1 MAKKCPPGKYYCFT
15 DKKCKKIPRGYHIGA
30 RGYLARDTKD
40 DDSETKKNGNGSS
53 NGNGNGG
60 NGAGNGNG
68 GSGGNGGGNGGGGMG
83 ESIVYEAS
91 NPRIPRKK
99 GQPAKSKKHSD
110 LYTDEDPKGTIHGL
124 GFKDVA
130 KAKASVSKIRNSS
143 RSHAHKIQ
151 AAVAM
156 EQRAREMGKTSEAA
170 VYRKYI
176 NAMKKKTKRMNE
188 AANPAQQAAIAIDMK
203 KKGKKPKSMK
213 EGMYNHTDVGL
224 ITNAVVELEDGLK
237 TLKSITYDSVDQLMQ
252 GIAKRNDITPTLLHN
267 QFKAKHFTIPD
278 DWAIR
283 YRMNKMKG
291 IEEATMTSA
300 QKRKDTM
307 LKKKYDKSD
316 MKKSMQKQYGKEEGK
331 KVYFATIR
339 KQAMSEMN
347 NKEML
352 DKMGVKLNSKGMPD
366 LEAAADNPEA
376 QKAKNNPEVKDA
388 EKKIGDAIQK
398 GMSKIKI
405 KEESQDGMLAR
416 VRKAQNK
423 LQNKEMGIKSSK
435 PIEKPKLKKPENKFT
450 NDEPKPENK
459 FSTESLDD
467 KYNVSEEGLRDWF
480 GKSSGTTKS
489 GRKVRGWVQVGG
501 KYDGKPCARQPGQKS
516 TPKCVSSSKRRSM
529 SKSERDSAAR
539 RKRAADP
546 NQPQKSGA
554 AKPTNVSTDP
564 KKKMKES
571 FVNEAKDKKGKGS
584 GTKDACYHKVKSRY
598 SVWPSAYASGAL
610 VKCRKVGAANWG
622 NKSKNEGFS
631 PMQVA
636 ALEAAGMVEI
646 KEGQKCWKGY
656 EKKGTKMMFG
666 KRYNNCVKKKATK
679 EEVEIQEMGNPSMDI
694 NPDKFKKVQKQAKI
708 RKVAENPGTK
718 GEGQAAKNVIK
729 DKTELPKLESYA
741 PVTEGVM
748 ELIRAKKEEKK
759 KSKPSVSKY
768 VSQRD
773 AGKLAKKAMS
783 KKDQEKVNFLEP
795 EETNESKTRLVKNGH
810 TYKVILTWR
819 GKTYMVQM
827 FVPSVSRPTR
837 QQVEKEV
844 QKIYPDAKLMSFL
857 PKDLEPGEPTV
868 MMGEEKH
875 ERDEYGDMVGG
886 PKISKKQKA
895 KNLAKNEK
903 DEDHTTT
910 TSEET
915 ISEISPANPT
925 RIKQP
930 NPYSIGNKL
939 KMVIKGIAEKERS
952 KAGVTKE
959 ETISEDDMKG
969 MSVKS
974 GHKRPTKSG
983 AGMTAKGVAAYR
995 RRNPGSKL
1003 KTAVTGKVKK
1013 GSKDAKRRKSYC
1025 ARSAGQMKKF
1035 PKAAKDPNSR
1045 LRQARRRWKC

>member
-1 MAKKCPPGKYYCFT
+1 MAKKCPPGKYYCFD
-15 DKKCKKIPRGYHIGA
+15 DKKCKKIPRGYRIGA

-40 DDSETKKNGNGSS
+40 DDNETKKNGNGNS

-60 NGAGNGNG
+60 NGSGNGNG
-68 GSGGNGGGNGGGGMG
+68 GSSGNGGGNGGGGVSEDVEYNYPNVRRNRRFSTGMKMSMNPATGMG
-83 ESIVYEAS
+83 AKKSTKNNPDGDDIRNSTYNQIKKLERKKEAQARRTSSKIVGIKKKRVSEELNKDDKPFIQKLIGKLRKGSKTHAKQADDLEKTMKEES

-176 NAMKKKTKRMNE
+176 NAMKKKTKKMNE

-203 KKGKKPKSMK
+203 RKGKKPKSVK
-213 EGMYNHTDVGL
+213 E
-224 ITNAVVELEDGLK
+224 E
-237 TLKSITYDSVDQLMQ
+237 
-252 GIAKRNDITPTLLHN
+252 
-267 QFKAKHFTIPD
+267 
-278 DWAIR
+278 
-283 YRMNKMKG
+283 
-291 IEEATMTSA
+291 TMTPA

-339 KQAMSEMN
+339 KQAME
-347 NKEML
+347 
-352 DKMGVKLNSKGMPD
+352 GV
-366 LEAAADNPEA
+366 E
-376 QKAKNNPEVKDA
+376 
-388 EKKIGDAIQK
+388 
-398 GMSKIKI
+398 
-405 KEESQDGMLAR
+405 
-416 VRKAQNK
+416 
-423 LQNKEMGIKSSK
+423 
-435 PIEKPKLKKPENKFT
+435 
-450 NDEPKPENK
+450 
-459 FSTESLDD
+459 DD

-516 TPKCVSSSKRRSM
+516 TPKCVSSAKRRSM

-564 KKKMKES
+564 KKKMSENY
-571 FVNEAKDKKGKGS
+571 FNEAKDKKGKGS

-622 NKSKNEGFS
+622 NKTKKEGFS
-631 PMQVA
+631 PMQVS
-636 ALEAAGMVEI
+636 ALEAAGMIEI

-666 KRYNNCVKKKATK
+666 KRYNNCVKKKSTK
-679 EEVEIQEMGNPSMDI
+679 ESVEFDEGMMDTV
-694 NPDKFKKVQKQAKI
+694 KTVGKKVLKKTKEFINKPIVEPTITGSQYKQQ
-708 RKVAENPGTK
+708 VQSGTTH
-718 GEGQAAKNVIK
+718 KNVMDSVEPFAK
-729 DKTELPKLESYA
+729 
-741 PVTEGVM
+741 VTEGVAF
-748 ELIRAKKEEKK
+748 LKRKKEEKK
-759 KSKPSVSKY
+759 KSSSEY
-768 VSQRD
+768 LTQRD
-773 AGKLAKKAMS
+773 AGKLAKRKMA

-810 TYKVILTWR
+810 TYKVVLTWR

-837 QQVEKEV
+837 QEVEKEV
-844 QKIYPDAKLMSFL
+844 QKLYPDAKVMSFL
-857 PKDLEPGEPTV
+857 PRDLEPGEPTV

-875 ERDEYGDMVGG
+875 ERDEYGDIVGG
-886 PKISKKQKA
+886 PKISKKKR
-895 KNLAKNEK
+895 K
-903 DEDHTTT
+903 
-910 TSEET
+910 
-915 ISEISPANPT
+915 
-925 RIKQP
+925 RI
-930 NPYSIGNKL
+930 
-939 KMVIKGIAEKERS
+939 
-952 KAGVTKE
+952 
-959 ETISEDDMKG
+959 
-969 MSVKS
+969 
-974 GHKRPTKSG
+974 
-983 AGMTAKGVAAYR
+983 
-995 RRNPGSKL
+995 
-1003 KTAVTGKVKK
+1003 
-1013 GSKDAKRRKSYC
+1013 
-1025 ARSAGQMKKF
+1025 
-1035 PKAAKDPNSR
+1035 
-1045 LRQARRRWKC
+1045 